1 MAKNHVKPDHYKGK
15 KFSPWEVIEEY
26 FDTKWHV
33 GTAFKYMSR
42 MGKKIYPGCT
52 AKESELHD
60 TRKAIEELQRHEA
73 LLTVDVETEK
83 EKKEDFLK
91 GSSFY
96 HIPEDCHYFVDNSGN
111 VYKYTGGV
119 EWKRVS
125 YMDTTFEYNHVP
137 W

>member
-1 MAKNHVKPDHYKGK
+1 MAKDHIKPEHYKGK

-42 MGKKIYPGCT
+42 MGKKIYPNCT

-60 TRKAIEELQRHEA
+60 TRKAIQELQRHEK
-73 LLTVDVETEK
+73 LLVDEIESDRVEFNAKLQACARRPEQ
-83 EKKEDFLK
+83 
-91 GSSFY
+91 Y
-96 HIPEDCHYFVDNSGN
+96 HYYVDYNGN
-111 VYKYTGGV
+111 FFKRKDEE
-119 EWKRVS
+119 EWKRVTPAKLHFTS
-125 YMDTTFEYNHVP
+125 